1 MSQDSNVSKVY
12 LNDNRKKAVKMVIVH
27 VKKKIAKEFVGSEYV
42 KQWVAQMDE
51 LLSKPEFNISDY
63 ISMRKK
69 LNDVIESTVDEEVRY
84 KLRDSWYSFGKVLD
98 KRAIS
103 K

>member
-1 MSQDSNVSKVY
+1 MSQEFHVSGVY
-12 LNDNRKKAVKMVIVH
+12 LNDSKKKAVKMVIVH
-27 VKKKIAKEFVGSEYV
+27 IKKKIAKEFVGSEYV

-51 LLSKPEFNISDY
+51 LLSKPEFIISDY
-63 ISMRKK
+63 IMMRKK
-69 LNDVIESTVDEEVRY
+69 LNDVIESTLDEEIRY

-98 KRAIS
+98 KKYVS